1 MPKSVKYYQNPDKL
15 REYRNKQRAL
25 NYKRGW
31 IDSHDRVWT
40 VEENLLVLDSTMSD
54 RELSKKIER
63 SVAAIQVQRS
73 RLKKLKNNY
82 NFNNF

>member
-40 VEENLLVLDSTMSD
+40 IEENLLVLDSTMSD

-63 SVAAIQVQRS
+63 SVAAIQIQRS